1 MLQKQRFLANSEKFF
16 RGSRNVGFKA
26 MITFPRRVPHKRS
39 VPGGDDPDENIALVL
54 FEEGSI
60 ARWHTAA
67 VRKLCGKVIVAGFNT
82 RG

>member
-1 MLQKQRFLANSEKFF
+1 
-16 RGSRNVGFKA
+16 
-26 MITFPRRVPHKRS
+26 MITFLRRVPHKRS

-67 VRKLCGKVIVAGFNT
+67 QAETVRESDHSRPLT
-82 RG
+82 RGKGQAPKNFAGVLR